1 MRLQEQRTVLRG
13 LDEVFAY
20 TADFSNIENW
30 DPGVARSAKVG
41 VEAVGVGT
49 RFDLDVKF
57 GSRIVP
63 MTYEVTVYEPPKRV
77 VLVGTGDTVGA
88 IDEIRFSSQN
98 GRTIIDYTA
107 DIEFRNFI
115 RFLTPF
121 MGSTM
126 RKVGERALD
135 GLVTALDG

>member
-1 MRLQEQRTVLRG
+1 
-13 LDEVFAY
+13 
-20 TADFSNIENW
+20 
-30 DPGVARSAKVG
+30 
-41 VEAVGVGT
+41 
-49 RFDLDVKF
+49 
-57 GSRIVP
+57 

-88 IDEIRFSSQN
+88 IDEIRFSPQN

-121 MGSTM
+121 MGSAM

-135 GLVTALDG
+135 GLVAALDG

>member
-1 MRLQEQRTVLRG
+1 MRLQEQRTVGRD
-13 LDEVFAY
+13 LDEAFAY

-30 DPGVARSAKVG
+30 DPGVARSRKVG
-41 VEAVGVGT
+41 EDPVTVGT
-49 RFDLDVKF
+49 RFDLDVRF

-63 MTYEVTVYEPPKRV
+63 MTYEVTVYEPPSRV

-88 IDEIRFSSQN
+88 VDEIRFASEN

-107 DIEFRNFI
+107 DLEFRNFI
-115 RFLTPF
+115 RFLTPL
-121 MGSTM
+121 MGPTI

>member
-1 MRLQEQRTVLRG
+1 MRLQEQRTVERDLS
-13 LDEVFAY
+13 EVFAY
-20 TADFSNIENW
+20 TSDFSNIENW
-30 DPGVARSAKVG
+30 DPGVVRSTKVG
-41 VEAVGVGT
+41 QGRVGLGT

-57 GSRIVP
+57 GPRTVP
-63 MTYEVTVYEPPKRV
+63 MTYEVAVYEPPERV
-77 VLVGTGDTVGA
+77 VLVGEGDTVGA
-88 IDEIRFSSQN
+88 VDEIRFSSEN

-115 RFLTPF
+115 RFLTLV
-121 MGSTM
+121 MGPTM